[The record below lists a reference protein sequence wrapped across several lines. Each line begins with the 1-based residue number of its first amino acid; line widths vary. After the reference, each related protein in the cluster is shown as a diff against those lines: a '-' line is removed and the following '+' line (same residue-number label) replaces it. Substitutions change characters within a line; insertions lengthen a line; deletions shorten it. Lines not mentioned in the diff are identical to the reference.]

1 MDYSQFKHQ
10 FPIQIRFVDIDA
22 FGHVN
27 NAVFASYYEMA
38 RVAYFD
44 QVLGERVNWNQT
56 GMILA
61 KNILEYRFP
70 IFLRD
75 KIKCYSSVVQLG
87 TKSFEIHNTLARVDK
102 DGETLVAFAIG
113 TLVCYNYELKQT
125 IEIPENWRKCLME
138 FEGLK

>member
-1 MDYSQFKHQ
+1 MKELSVYPVIHQ
-10 FPIQIRFVDIDA
+10 QTVAWGDMDA

-61 KNILEYRFP
+61 KAGKKLYAA
-70 IFLRD
+70 
-75 KIKCYSSVVQLG
+75 
-87 TKSFEIHNTLARVDK
+87 TK
-102 DGETLVAFAIG
+102 AIDPASPP
-113 TLVCYNYELKQT
+113 T
-125 IEIPENWRKCLME
+125 M
-138 FEGLK
+138 